1 MAAIWIR
8 VCAWILRFQHTA
20 TRRWLLRC
28 RRCACACRTCFNTQ
42 PPEGGCGGVHP
53 LHSRLS
59 CFNTQPPEGG
69 CFSAPEILPPLPVST
84 HSHPKVA
91 AGRGGRGIA
100 SRLVSTH
107 SHPKVAAALFW
118 VCEMIKQV
126 STHSHPK
133 VAAGRGVGIGHAPAV
148 STHSHPK
155 VAAAQQA
162 VHDIARRT
170 VSTHSHPKVAAKAT
184 EIEAGGRLF
193 QHTATRRW
201 LPQAPALGCVPC
213 GFNTQP
219 PEGGCD
225 IGHGGQR
232 GCGVSTHSHP
242 KVAASAKSPNISD
255 VAWFQHT
262 ATRRWLL
269 VPVPPYALKTM
280 FQHTATRR
288 WLPSNSG

>member
-1 MAAIWIR
+1 MVSTHSHPKVAAPKHDDGKQPKGVSTHSHPKVAAAVR
-8 VCAWILRFQHTA
+8 ILY
-20 TRRWLLRC
+20 RRIV
-28 RRCACACRTCFNTQ
+28 
-42 PPEGGCGGVHP
+42 E
-53 LHSRLS
+53 
-59 CFNTQPPEGG
+59 
-69 CFSAPEILPPLPVST
+69 VST

-262 ATRRWLL
+262 ATRRWLHGAISMS
-269 VPVPPYALKTM
+269 VGDAGFNTQPPEGGCLCRCRPT
-280 FQHTATRR
+280 
-288 WLPSNSG
+288 P